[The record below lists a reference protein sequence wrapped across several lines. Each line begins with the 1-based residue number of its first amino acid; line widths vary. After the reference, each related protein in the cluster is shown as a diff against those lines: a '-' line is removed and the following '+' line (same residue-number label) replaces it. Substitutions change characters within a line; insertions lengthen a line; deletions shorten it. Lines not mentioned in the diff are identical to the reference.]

1 MMVSVRIFMGCR
13 EWIFVLIPERAYY
26 ASICRRPGEYSDATW
41 LPPSRWDD
49 GIPGLML
56 DYNLNGTVSRNYQGG
71 DSHQFSYNGTVGG
84 IWGPGACGLT
94 IREARSRAATTGK
107 NDKQKFHME
116 SLLSVPC
123 HSTMAGK
130 PDAGRE

>member
-1 MMVSVRIFMGCR
+1 
-13 EWIFVLIPERAYY
+13 
-26 ASICRRPGEYSDATW
+26 
-41 LPPSRWDD
+41 
-49 GIPGLML
+49 ML
-56 DYNLNGTVSRNYQGG
+56 DYNLNGTVSRNYQEETLISSVITGLW
-71 DSHQFSYNGTVGG
+71 G
-84 IWGPGACGLT
+84 IWGHGACGLT
-94 IREARSRAATTGK
+94 IRKPGAEPLQRGK